1 MKKLAI
7 LLAVLLIAGMFVTF
21 VSCGT
26 HMAETG
32 NETNDNT
39 EQESPAQPE
48 DDDKDSENNSA
59 LYAISYN
66 LLAATSA
73 DTVQNGLTLT
83 DSARLKEQMAFIL
96 AEKAD
101 IVFLNEAAAFQDE
114 QLPSLAANMGYAC
127 LRVSD
132 FADGPQQY
140 PSYGNADLYS
150 ARFCNYILYKNNR
163 FRLTEQGAFA
173 ISDTPDL
180 LHSVFSAMTDSDFR
194 NLEGRPRMAVW
205 GRLQDRTTGQSVI
218 ALCAHLPWLENGSDA
233 AHTNFN
239 LAGQEILFL
248 QAKALKEKWPQDT
261 FFIGGDLNAENVQ
274 TACGNIFTTVNDGS
288 LKSHEA
294 TAALDH
300 ILYAGASLS
309 SPALLKGDLG
319 WSDHQPVA
327 AHFNLNA

>member
-32 NETNDNT
+32 NENNDNT

-101 IVFLNEAAAFQDE
+101 IVL
-114 QLPSLAANMGYAC
+114 
-127 LRVSD
+127 
-132 FADGPQQY
+132 
-140 PSYGNADLYS
+140 
-150 ARFCNYILYKNNR
+150 
-163 FRLTEQGAFA
+163 
-173 ISDTPDL
+173 
-180 LHSVFSAMTDSDFR
+180 
-194 NLEGRPRMAVW
+194 
-205 GRLQDRTTGQSVI
+205 
-218 ALCAHLPWLENGSDA
+218 
-233 AHTNFN
+233 
-239 LAGQEILFL
+239 
-248 QAKALKEKWPQDT
+248 
-261 FFIGGDLNAENVQ
+261 
-274 TACGNIFTTVNDGS
+274 
-288 LKSHEA
+288 
-294 TAALDH
+294 
-300 ILYAGASLS
+300 
-309 SPALLKGDLG
+309 SPAI
-319 WSDHQPVA
+319 
-327 AHFNLNA
+327 